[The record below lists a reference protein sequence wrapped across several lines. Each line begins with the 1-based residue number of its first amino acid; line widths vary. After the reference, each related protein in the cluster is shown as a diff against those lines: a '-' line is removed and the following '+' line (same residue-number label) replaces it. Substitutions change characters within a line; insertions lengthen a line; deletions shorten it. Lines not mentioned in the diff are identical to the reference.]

1 MYLAHLHTRSAPAGP
16 EFVFVSVLG
25 SLLVHLFQ
33 LIAIPAVPDA
43 VPDGI
48 SLEVQDLVNLD
59 AVPAGRHHIQPGTN
73 ATLNCLIHVVQPPH
87 FFSASSNPIRFRY
100 GIHAY

>member
-1 MYLAHLHTRSAPAGP
+1 MYLAHLHTRGAFAGP
-16 EFVFVSVLG
+16 ELIFIRILRG
-25 SLLVHLFQ
+25 LLVHLLQ
-33 LIAIPAVPDA
+33 LVSIPAVPDA

-48 SLEVQDLVNLD
+48 GLEVQDLVNLD

-73 ATLNCLIHVVQPPH
+73 TTLNCLIHVVQPPH